1 MKRNILL
8 LFFSF
13 FFSLNSY
20 AFKFSPMS
28 TSIGISENKNSTLFY
43 LENDSDQP
51 IAVTATL
58 LKREMDLEG
67 VESNQKVG
75 DEFSLY
81 PSQLIIPP
89 NEKRSVKVTW
99 IGKTVP
105 VSELSYRLVAEQL
118 PIDLDKNKK
127 QKASIKVL
135 LRYVAALYV
144 TPEDYQSEVVLKKME
159 IDEKH
164 VSFLIANTGRSHQ
177 VLSNLLIKVKV
188 KVAGKKDI
196 ELNSEDLKGMSGE
209 NVLALSERLFRFPRN
224 GKFKDIQTTD
234 KVTIDFEKD

>member
-1 MKRNILL
+1 MKRNILFT
-8 LFFSF
+8 LFCLSI
-13 FFSLNSY
+13 SLNSY

-28 TSIGISENKNSTLFY
+28 TSIGTASSKNSTLFY

-58 LKREMDLEG
+58 LKREMNVEG
-67 VESNQKVG
+67 VETNKKIDGELMV
-75 DEFSLY
+75 Y

-99 IGKTVP
+99 VGKTAP
-105 VSELSYRLVAEQL
+105 TAELAYRLVAEQL

-144 TPEDYQSEVVLKKME
+144 QAEDYNSEVTLKKLDV
-159 IDEKH
+159 DEKN
-164 VSFLIANTGRSHQ
+164 VSFLMSNAGKKHQ
-177 VLSNLLIKVKV
+177 VLANMTMKVS
-188 KVAGKKDI
+188 GKKDT
-196 ELNSEDLKGMSGE
+196 EFTAEDLKGMTGE
-209 NVLALSERLFRFPRN
+209 NILGSSERVFRFPKN
-224 GKFKDIQTTD
+224 GKFKEIQTTD
-234 KVTIDFEKD
+234 KVKINFDKD

>member
-13 FFSLNSY
+13 FLSLNSY

-28 TSIGISENKNSTLFY
+28 TSIGVSENKNSTLFY

-58 LKREMDLEG
+58 LKREIDREG
-67 VESNQKVG
+67 VESNPKVG

-105 VSELSYRLVAEQL
+105 ASELSYRLVAEQL

-144 TPEDYQSEVVLKKME
+144 TPEDYQAEVVLKKME

-177 VLSNLLIKVKV
+177 VLSNLFIKVKV
-188 KVAGKKDI
+188 ASKKDI